1 MYVLKE
7 LWWGNISPTD
17 RRVRQGSEYQQTAKE
32 VREKM
37 GEFLETLSPEA
48 REQLEAINDLKSD
61 LSVMANEDYFLYG
74 FRLGARM
81 ILDIIGDYEGQF
93 EAGESPATNRRKDYD
108 IRIRPLFHQRNQ
120 ARY

>member
-1 MYVLKE
+1 MDVLRE
-7 LWWGNISPTD
+7 LWRGEISPTD

-37 GEFLETLSPEA
+37 GEFLEMLTPEA

-61 LSVMANEDYFLYG
+61 LSVMANEDYFIYG

-81 ILDIIGDYEGQF
+81 ILDVIGDYEGQF
-93 EAGESPATNRRKDYD
+93 EAG
-108 IRIRPLFHQRNQ
+108 
-120 ARY
+120 

>member
-7 LWWGNISPTD
+7 LWRGEISPTD

-37 GEFLETLSPEA
+37 GEFLEMLSPEA
-48 REQLEAINDLKSD
+48 RERLEAINDLKSD

-93 EAGESPATNRRKDYD
+93 CSPSEAG
-108 IRIRPLFHQRNQ
+108 
-120 ARY
+120 

>member
-1 MYVLKE
+1 MDVLRE
-7 LWWGNISPTD
+7 LWRGEISPAD

-37 GEFLETLSPEA
+37 GEFLEMLSPEA
-48 REQLEAINDLKSD
+48 RERLEAINDLKSD

-93 EAGESPATNRRKDYD
+93 CSPEEAR
-108 IRIRPLFHQRNQ
+108 
-120 ARY
+120 

>member
-7 LWWGNISPTD
+7 LWRGEISPTD

-37 GEFLETLSPEA
+37 GEFLEMLTPEA
-48 REQLEAINDLKSD
+48 KEQLEAINDLKSD

-81 ILDIIGDYEGQF
+81 ILDVIGDYEGQF
-93 EAGESPATNRRKDYD
+93 EAG
-108 IRIRPLFHQRNQ
+108 
-120 ARY
+120 

>member
-7 LWWGNISPTD
+7 LWWGNISTTD

-37 GEFLETLSPEA
+37 GELLETLSPAA
-48 REQLEAINDLKSD
+48 RERLEAINDLKSD

-93 EAGESPATNRRKDYD
+93 EAG
-108 IRIRPLFHQRNQ
+108 
-120 ARY
+120 

>member
-1 MYVLKE
+1 MDELRE
-7 LWWGNISPTD
+7 LWRGEISPTD

-37 GEFLETLSPEA
+37 GEFLEMLSPEA
-48 REQLEAINDLKSD
+48 RERLEAINDLKSD

-93 EAGESPATNRRKDYD
+93 CSPDEAG
-108 IRIRPLFHQRNQ
+108 
-120 ARY
+120 

>member
-1 MYVLKE
+1 MDVLRE
-7 LWWGNISPTD
+7 LWRGEISPTD

-37 GEFLETLSPEA
+37 GEFLEMLPPEA

-61 LSVMANEDYFLYG
+61 LSVMANEDYFIYG

-81 ILDIIGDYEGQF
+81 ILDVIGDYEGQF
-93 EAGESPATNRRKDYD
+93 EAG
-108 IRIRPLFHQRNQ
+108 
-120 ARY
+120 

>member
-7 LWWGNISPTD
+7 LWRGEISPTD

-37 GEFLETLSPEA
+37 GEFLETLSSEA

-61 LSVMANEDYFLYG
+61 LSVMANEDFFLYG

-93 EAGESPATNRRKDYD
+93 EAG
-108 IRIRPLFHQRNQ
+108 
-120 ARY
+120 

>member
-7 LWWGNISPTD
+7 LWRGEISPTD

-32 VREKM
+32 AREKM
-37 GEFLETLSPEA
+37 GGVLETLSPEA

-61 LSVMANEDYFLYG
+61 LSVMANEDFFLYG

-93 EAGESPATNRRKDYD
+93 CSPSEAG
-108 IRIRPLFHQRNQ
+108 
-120 ARY
+120 

>member
-1 MYVLKE
+1 MDVLRE
-7 LWWGNISPTD
+7 LWRGEISPTD

-37 GEFLETLSPEA
+37 GEFLEMLSPEA
-48 REQLEAINDLKSD
+48 RERLEAINDLKSD
-61 LSVMANEDYFLYG
+61 LSVMANEDYFIYG

-93 EAGESPATNRRKDYD
+93 CSPDEAG
-108 IRIRPLFHQRNQ
+108 
-120 ARY
+120 

>member
-1 MYVLKE
+1 MDVLRE
-7 LWWGNISPTD
+7 LWRGEISPTD

-37 GEFLETLSPEA
+37 GEFLEMLSPEA
-48 REQLEAINDLKSD
+48 RERLEAINDLKSD

-93 EAGESPATNRRKDYD
+93 EAG
-108 IRIRPLFHQRNQ
+108 
-120 ARY
+120 

>member
-1 MYVLKE
+1 MDVLRE
-7 LWWGNISPTD
+7 LWRGEISPTD

-37 GEFLETLSPEA
+37 GEFLEMLSPEA
-48 REQLEAINDLKSD
+48 RERLEAINDLKSD
-61 LSVMANEDYFLYG
+61 LSVMANEDYFFYG

-93 EAGESPATNRRKDYD
+93 CSSDEAG
-108 IRIRPLFHQRNQ
+108 
-120 ARY
+120 

>member
-1 MYVLKE
+1 MDVLRE
-7 LWWGNISPTD
+7 LWRGEISPTD

-32 VREKM
+32 VREQM
-37 GEFLETLSPEA
+37 GEFLEMLSPEA
-48 REQLEAINDLKSD
+48 RERLEAINDLKSD

-93 EAGESPATNRRKDYD
+93 CSPEEAG
-108 IRIRPLFHQRNQ
+108 
-120 ARY
+120 